1 MEELEAKEFAQK
13 HVDEMNAENTGIE
26 GVTWV
31 VKGALKLKK
40 GYYFDYTFE
49 FKDPENPPMLAGA
62 PGFIVLVD
70 GNIEVVGWAE
80 YSDIKS
86 QAS

>member
-1 MEELEAKEFAQK
+1 MQELEAKEFAQK
-13 HVDEMNAENTGIE
+13 HVDEMNAKNTDIE

-31 VKGALKLKK
+31 VKGSLKLKK

-62 PGFIVLVD
+62 PGFIVLAD
-70 GNIEVVGWAE
+70 GNIELIDWTE